1 MKELVETRLFVALE
15 SDVDCARLGKV
26 DREAK
31 DCLRGEGL
39 LLIT

>member
-1 MKELVETRLFVALE
+1 MKGLVETRLFVALE
-15 SDVDCARLGKV
+15 SDVDCAGLGKV

-31 DCLRGEGL
+31 DCLRGKRL

>member
-1 MKELVETRLFVALE
+1 MKGLVETRLIVALE

-26 DREAK
+26 DREEK